1 MSGRREVL
9 LTDEQ
14 WGRVK
19 RFIPKVAHPM
29 VVNLEPMSKVALR
42 AFYGFSKVARMKYL
56 PERFTASAQL
66 RAYPKTMIFLNV

>member
-1 MSGRREVL
+1 
-9 LTDEQ
+9 
-14 WGRVK
+14 
-19 RFIPKVAHPM
+19 M